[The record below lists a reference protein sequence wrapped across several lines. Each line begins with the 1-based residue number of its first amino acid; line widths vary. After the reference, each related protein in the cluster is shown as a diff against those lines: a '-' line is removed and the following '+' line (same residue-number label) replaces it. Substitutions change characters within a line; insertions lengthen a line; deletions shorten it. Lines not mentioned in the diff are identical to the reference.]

1 MKRLL
6 SLPICFGYILM
17 NVLLIHAQDKTL
29 PSIPKR
35 KFNHHA
41 EIVSVYDKATDRTS
55 VVMQWYRISGEPRPV
70 GMILTDSPDF
80 RIRAGFDYPGRV
92 LKSTPASV
100 EFDIGAEYEG
110 ASLFKKSKEMP
121 ELIAIVD
128 GEQISLG
135 KTKLELSKTMV
146 GIFGPGQ
153 ATIET
158 LAATFTYQ
166 GLLRL
171 ANAKKVM
178 MKVGQLEF
186 ELKESHLE
194 ALRDLASRMVP

>member
-6 SLPICFGYILM
+6 SGMICFSCLLM
-17 NVLLIHAQDKTL
+17 SVLLIHAQDNAL
-29 PSIPKR
+29 RPIPKR

-55 VVMQWYRISGEPRPV
+55 VVMQWYGATEEPKLV
-70 GMILTDSPDF
+70 GLNLTEPPKI
-80 RIRAGFDYPGRV
+80 RIRSGFGYPGHV
-92 LKSTPASV
+92 LKSTPASLELDV
-100 EFDIGAEYEG
+100 WTQYEG
-110 ASLFKKSKEMP
+110 ESQYKKAKEMP

-135 KTKLELSKTMV
+135 KTKLEQSKTMV

-153 ATIET
+153 TTIET
-158 LAATFTYQ
+158 LAAAFTYQ

-171 ANAKKVM
+171 ANAKKVK
-178 MKVGQLEF
+178 MKVGQIEF
-186 ELKESHLE
+186 ELKENLLE